1 MDSIINFLEKN
12 LGKLEGGWHSS
23 MEDCQNDFQ
32 VALFPHAPFE
42 GATTFSTIGVSDYP
56 LWNAEHKTFF
66 QEAVIVA
73 KKEFG
78 VKNLPGILMQVADS
92 LLDSE
97 HLILRGEVIGPAGS
111 LFEGSD
117 LEALYATSPVY
128 FDEEFHVFK
137 QSSEKEIIMVWLVP
151 ITKSEAAYVTEF
163 GWKQFEELLEQ
174 VDPDL
179 TDFHRESI
187 V

>member
-1 MDSIINFLEKN
+1 MDSIIDFLEKN
-12 LGKLEGGWHSS
+12 LGKLKGGWHSS
-23 MEDCQNDFQ
+23 AGDSQNDFQ
-32 VALFPHAPFE
+32 VALFPNVPFE
-42 GATTFSTIGVSDYP
+42 GAATFSTIGVSDYP

-78 VKNLPGILMQVADS
+78 VNNLPGILMQVADS
-92 LLDSE
+92 LLDSG
-97 HLILRGEVIGPAGS
+97 HLILRGEVIGPAGP
-111 LFEGSD
+111 LFEGSK

-128 FDEEFHVFK
+128 FDTDFHIFK
-137 QSSEKEIIMVWLVP
+137 QTSEKEIIIVWLVP
-151 ITKSEAAYVTEF
+151 ITKNEAAYIMEF
-163 GWKQFEELLEQ
+163 GWEPFENLLEK

-179 TDFHRESI
+179 TDFHRDSI